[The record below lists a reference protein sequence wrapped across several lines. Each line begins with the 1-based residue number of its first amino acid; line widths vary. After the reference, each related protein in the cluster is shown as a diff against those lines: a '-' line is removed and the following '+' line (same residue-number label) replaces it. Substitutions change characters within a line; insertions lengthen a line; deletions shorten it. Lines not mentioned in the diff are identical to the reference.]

1 MIYRKFLHVILI
13 LSILLTVSGCKQDSS
28 NVPWVEVYI
37 NLDEAKTLQSEVDN
51 GHRVGE
57 MDPVQ
62 VAHEFL
68 NEKLNIR
75 EDINEHKEIKAGE
88 GEKGYRLTPSDGR
101 IVEVI
106 LFQPVRTDSTGIW
119 VVKKY
124 RFLNK

>member
-1 MIYRKFLHVILI
+1 MHVILI

-28 NVPWVEVYI
+28 NVLWIEVYI

-68 NEKLNIR
+68 NRKLNIPGDTKR
-75 EDINEHKEIKAGE
+75 KEIKAGE

>member
-1 MIYRKFLHVILI
+1 VIYRKFLHVILI

-28 NVPWVEVYI
+28 NVPWVEVNI

-57 MDPVQ
+57 IDPVQ

-68 NEKLNIR
+68 NRKLNIPGDTKR
-75 EDINEHKEIKAGE
+75 KEIKAGE
-88 GEKGYRLTPSDGR
+88 GEKGYRLTPSSDGR
-101 IVEVI
+101 MVEVI